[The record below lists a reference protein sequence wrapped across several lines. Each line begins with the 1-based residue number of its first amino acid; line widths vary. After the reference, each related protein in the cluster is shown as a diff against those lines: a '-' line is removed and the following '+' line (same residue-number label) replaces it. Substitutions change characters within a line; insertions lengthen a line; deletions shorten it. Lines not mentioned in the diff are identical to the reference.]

1 MIIKIKYKVSNEN
14 VYIHILFNIVKTL
27 LNENKKINGK
37 NNKKRIEKDI
47 VIFHKISCRL

>member
-1 MIIKIKYKVSNEN
+1 MKMCTYTYHTI
-14 VYIHILFNIVKTL
+14 ILFNIKLL